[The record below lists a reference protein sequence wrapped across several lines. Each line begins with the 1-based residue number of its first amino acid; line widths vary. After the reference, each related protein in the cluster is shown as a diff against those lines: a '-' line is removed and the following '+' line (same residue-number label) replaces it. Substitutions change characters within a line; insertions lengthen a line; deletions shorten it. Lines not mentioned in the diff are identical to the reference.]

1 MAEQAARSG
10 RARWAAVGGILAALA
25 AACAPAPAAGPG
37 GAARTDIRV
46 VASEFKFEPG
56 AFEVPAGARV
66 VVTLEN
72 KGLLEHNVEIQGPGG
87 HLAVAAGPG
96 KTQRTEYTFDQPGRY
111 ELFCSVPGHKEAG
124 MRAEVVVGGGGPAAP
139 AAPAGPGP
147 GAAPAPVQPLPAGL
161 GRLPPPEAA
170 PPVTWT
176 APRTHTVEL
185 ETKEVTALLAD
196 GVAYRF
202 WTFNGTVPGPMLR
215 VRQGDVVE
223 LTLKNAPETR
233 VTHSINI
240 HAVSGPGGGAW
251 VTQVGPGD
259 QSTLRFRATRPGVY
273 IYHCMTPPVG
283 HHVANGMYGLV
294 VVEPPQGLPPV
305 DHEWYIAQGE
315 FYLQGQHGQPGL
327 HEFSVD
333 GLVAEKPD
341 YVVYNG
347 GVGALAG
354 EHALRAKVGETVRIF
369 FGVGGP
375 NLDSAFHVVG
385 GIFDRL
391 WPEGASEPLTNVQTT
406 LVSPGS
412 AVMAELKFD
421 APGRY
426 MIEDHHITRLE
437 KGAMAEILVE
447 GPENTDVF
455 QLLRSGPTADAGR

>member
-1 MAEQAARSG
+1 MTEQAARSG
-10 RARWAAVGGILAALA
+10 PPRWAAVGLLAALA

-37 GAARTDIRV
+37 AAARTDIRV

-56 AFEVPAGARV
+56 AFQVPAGARM

-72 KGLLEHNVEIQGPGG
+72 KGLLEHNLEIQGPGG
-87 HLAVAAGPG
+87 HLAVVAGPG
-96 KTQRTEYTFDQPGRY
+96 KTQKTEYTFDLPGRY
-111 ELFCSVPGHKEAG
+111 ELVCSVPGHKDAG
-124 MRAEVVVGGGGPAAP
+124 MRGEVVVGGGGAAAP
-139 AAPAGPGP
+139 PAPAGAGHP
-147 GAAPAPVQPLPAGL
+147 APAPVQPLPAGV
-161 GRLPPPEAA
+161 GRLPLPAVA
-170 PPVTWT
+170 PPVAWT

-185 ETKEVTALLAD
+185 ETREVTALLAD

-215 VRQGDVVE
+215 VRQGDTVE

-259 QSTLRFRATRPGVY
+259 QSTLRFRATRPGIYV
-273 IYHCMTPPVG
+273 YHCMTPPVG

-294 VVEPPQGLPPV
+294 VVEPPQGLAPV
-305 DHEWYIAQGE
+305 DREWYITQGE
-315 FYLQGQHGQPGL
+315 FYLQGERGQPGL
-327 HEFSVD
+327 REFGAD
-333 GLVAEKPD
+333 ALAAEKPD

-347 GVGALAG
+347 SVGALAG
-354 EHALRAKVGETVRIF
+354 ERALRAKVGETVRIF

-437 KGAMAEILVE
+437 KGAMAEIVV
-447 GPENTDVF
+447 GGAENPDVF
-455 QLLRSGPTADAGR
+455 QPLPSGSAAAAGR